1 MTVGERI
8 KDLRLKSGISQVEL
22 ADKMNVSKQ
31 TLYKYENNIIT
42 NIPSDKIEV
51 VAKLFKVSP
60 SYLMGWDNKDP
71 FYNVTTRGYMLK
83 FNSPSEQAIIE
94 LYNSLNNV
102 GKEEAYKRLEE
113 LSLIEKYTT
122 KEKYVSKK
130 ETSHVRA
137 AHARKDIIRNYQAE
151 EHDQSIMDDD
161 SEWE

>member
-8 KDLRLKSGISQVEL
+8 KNLRLKFDISQVEL
-22 ADKMNVSKQ
+22 ADKINVSKQ

-42 NIPSDKIEV
+42 NIPSDKIEA

-60 SYLMGWDNKDP
+60 SYLMGWDNEDP
-71 FYNVTTRGYMLK
+71 FHNVTTRAYTLQ

-94 LYNSLNNV
+94 LYNSLNKV

-113 LSLIEKYTT
+113 LSLIERYTAKGGYAV
-122 KEKYVSKK
+122 KEETDYVK
-130 ETSHVRA
+130 A
-137 AHARKDIIRNYQAE
+137 AHARKDIIRNHRAE
-151 EHDQSIMDDD
+151 EHDKAIMDDD